1 LDSCA
6 KRSERP
12 PEYLRD
18 RSRSNRLVSSL
29 VSRRGDNQQTVLLVS
44 ALRCVHRMPV
54 CVAVSPRSRPDLAG
68 RGPSKTTSGCMV
80 CPAVTAPIPSSAS
93 ATTPQPSWP
102 ASRVVSAAVQ
112 RVIFCYQDGEL
123 VCSLDASSGN
133 KASTRV
139 PGASDGEMVHF
150 PAAPGGACL
159 APSRGRHRCFEPYS
173 SYNICRVDCLLAGV
187 TLHVE
192 LAGAIDTSPSCA
204 GPAAALS
211 RQRRGPQAASGTGE

>member
-1 LDSCA
+1 MRRRIASIP
-6 KRSERP
+6 SRP
-12 PEYLRD
+12 G
-18 RSRSNRLVSSL
+18 RSRSIKDDIRLHGVP
-29 VSRRGDNQQTVLLVS
+29 RGDRT
-44 ALRCVHRMPV
+44 
-54 CVAVSPRSRPDLAG
+54 D
-68 RGPSKTTSGCMV
+68 
-80 CPAVTAPIPSSAS
+80 PILSLGDHA
-93 ATTPQPSWP
+93 QPSWP

-139 PGASDGEMVHF
+139 PAASDGEMVHF